1 MGDIGIR
8 AVAVYG
14 ARRTPLPFFH
24 FLLDAP
30 GVRFPPPPSPRKD
43 RDMKLNAALVD
54 AIGEALDVD
63 TGTISEDM
71 MSAALAAAEKILT
84 DAVNEEGA
92 DCPLCGFNPKG

>member
-1 MGDIGIR
+1 
-8 AVAVYG
+8 
-14 ARRTPLPFFH
+14 
-24 FLLDAP
+24 
-30 GVRFPPPPSPRKD
+30 
-43 RDMKLNAALVD
+43 MKLNAALVD